1 MEGSLEKDGEQME
14 SQPEIAEVTREERE
28 GQDEQPVK
36 GSSMVERIP
45 RFVSGIG
52 AGEDINIRSAG
63 SARPEG
69 RESDIAM
76 AVKMVKVVEED
87 AAAVAGR
94 LAGLFSSLQSA
105 LSEVTGSSIEHMR
118 CHSEAAGLL
127 QDASIDAASKGQ
139 RFINSCLRLNEEM
152 KSIGSLAT
160 QLKTLRQ
167 VVDQFE
173 YHASRS
179 LPRL

>member
-52 AGEDINIRSAG
+52 AGEDINIRSAD

-76 AVKMVKVVEED
+76 AVKMVKVVE
-87 AAAVAGR
+87 VA
-94 LAGLFSSLQSA
+94 
-105 LSEVTGSSIEHMR
+105 
-118 CHSEAAGLL
+118 
-127 QDASIDAASKGQ
+127 
-139 RFINSCLRLNEEM
+139 
-152 KSIGSLAT
+152 
-160 QLKTLRQ
+160 
-167 VVDQFE
+167 
-173 YHASRS
+173 
-179 LPRL
+179 